1 MGLHDREASVAR
13 THVVMS
19 EEVLGEIER
28 RVGARGRSRFLEEA
42 AREKLAR
49 LELEEALHATRGI
62 ARGKGYEHWRDRDAT
77 ATWVRAG
84 RRADRAS

>member
-1 MGLHDREASVAR
+1 MGLREEAVVR

-19 EEVLGEIER
+19 EEVLGEIDR

-49 LELEEALHATRGI
+49 MELEEALEATRGI
-62 ARGKGYEHWRDRDAT
+62 ARGSRYEHWRDRDAT

-84 RRADRAS
+84 RSADRTS